1 MSLVN
6 LKCWQIKSNGNGS
19 ALKDSA
25 ILYSFFFIMS
35 RETILGMLRAG
46 NTGEQILQILDTIV
60 EEVTE
65 QNINDFV
72 EHAVALN
79 AQPTL
84 SSIDF

>member
-1 MSLVN
+1 
-6 LKCWQIKSNGNGS
+6 
-19 ALKDSA
+19 
-25 ILYSFFFIMS
+25 MS

-84 SSIDF
+84 SSIEF

>member
-1 MSLVN
+1 
-6 LKCWQIKSNGNGS
+6 
-19 ALKDSA
+19 
-25 ILYSFFFIMS
+25 MS
-35 RETILGMLRAG
+35 RETLLGLLSAG
-46 NTGEQILQILDTIV
+46 NNGEQILQILDNIV